1 MQGSGRCAFSISCH
15 VWLLCSKTY
24 NGISLSRLKS
34 VKQNKRLRIIMVLY
48 DDEKK
53 TEKTYKKE
61 VKRNVPQHKHQRK
74 ISAALKKEK
83 KF

>member
-1 MQGSGRCAFSISCH
+1 
-15 VWLLCSKTY
+15 
-24 NGISLSRLKS
+24 
-34 VKQNKRLRIIMVLY
+34 MVLY